1 MLVTNHCIL
10 QLLQPSDYE
19 SILRLYRNEKVRKYL
34 GGTVPEHKIRE
45 NFQHLFASGTPSCHW
60 TVREKSTESFIGTV
74 SLDLHH
80 DGDATE
86 ISYQFLPLFWG
97 KGYATEAVQT
107 VIDYGFATL
116 GLPEIVAETQTENER
131 SRRLLERLGM
141 EESRSVERFGEQQ
154 TIHRLLNLN

>member
-10 QLLQPSDYE
+10 RLLQPGDYKG
-19 SILRLYRNEKVRKYL
+19 ILQLYRNEKVRKYL

-45 NFQHLFASGTPSCHW
+45 NFQQLFASGTPSCHW
-60 TVREKSTESFIGTV
+60 AVREKSTESFIGTV

-80 DGDATE
+80 DGNATE
-86 ISYQFLPLFWG
+86 VSYQFLPAFWG
-97 KGYATEAVQT
+97 KGYATEAVKA
-107 VIDYGFATL
+107 VINHGFAAL

-131 SRRLLERLGM
+131 SRRFLERLGM

-154 TIHRLLNLN
+154 TIYRLLHLN